1 MLRELVSEHASK
13 GSMLFGAEQSV
24 ALSDLGAA
32 TSLDWRERDLSGR
45 SVVIFVDDQL
55 SAALALIELDG
66 TARRMVI
73 CPPDLDP
80 SRLPQIIVDAEADA
94 IVVGRDQHLS
104 ADFPGL
110 PIIRCGLPLA
120 PRVGEASEAIATEW
134 ALLTSGTSGPPKIV
148 AHTLDSL
155 SGPIGRDAAGAVL
168 ATSTWATF
176 FDIRRYGGLQAF
188 LRAIIGGCS
197 LVLSHPHESVA
208 DLLQRVVAHD
218 VTHMNGTPSHWRR
231 ALMTPG
237 VHKFQPDYVRMSG
250 EVADQSLLDGMRLE
264 FPLVTMVNV
273 YGSTEAGAAFEV
285 RDGREGFPISVV
297 ESGGDVEVRVVDG
310 EIRVRAGTTAMRY
323 LGAAAPRLRDDD
335 GFVSTNDMVE
345 RRGERWYF
353 AGRRD
358 GVINVGGLKVH
369 PEEVEALINRHDQ
382 VRASLVKGRA
392 NPITGKIVVAEIV
405 LKNLPIEKGG
415 EQVAAIKEE
424 ILTMCRDGLP
434 VHKVP
439 ATIRVVETLEMS
451 AGGKLVRRNA

>member
-1 MLRELVSEHASK
+1 MLRNLVSEHAST
-13 GSMLFGAEQSV
+13 GSMLWGAEQSV

-32 TSLDWRERDLSGR
+32 TSLDCRERDISGR
-45 SVVIFVDDQL
+45 SVVIFADDQL

-80 SRLPQIIVDAEADA
+80 SQLPRIIVDAEADA
-94 IVVGRDQHLS
+94 IVIGRDQHLS

-110 PIIRCGLPLA
+110 AIIRCGLPLA
-120 PRVGEASEAIATEW
+120 PRVEKASEAFSTEW
-134 ALLTSGTSGPPKIV
+134 CLLTSGTSGPPKIV

-155 SGPIGRDAAGAVL
+155 SGPIRGDASVAAP
-168 ATSTWATF
+168 ATWATF

-197 LVLSHPHESVA
+197 LDLSRPHESVA
-208 DLLQRVVAHD
+208 DHLQRVAALG

-231 ALMTPG
+231 ALMTPD
-237 VHKFQPDYVRMSG
+237 VRSFRPVYVRMSG
-250 EVADQSLLDGMRLE
+250 EIADQALLDGMRRQ

-273 YGSTEAGAAFEV
+273 YGSTEAGVAFEV
-285 RDGREGFPISVV
+285 RDGREGFPMSVV

-310 EIRVRAGTTAMRY
+310 EIRVRSDRTAMRY
-323 LGAAAPRLRDDD
+323 LGLAAPQLRDDD
-335 GFVSTNDMVE
+335 GFVSTRDMVE
-345 RRGERWYF
+345 RRGERCYF
-353 AGRRD
+353 VGRRD

-369 PEEVEALINRHDQ
+369 PEEVEALINGHDQ
-382 VRASLVKGRA
+382 VRASQVKGRA

-405 LKNLPIEKGG
+405 LKSVSVDKNGD
-415 EQVAAIKEE
+415 EQVTAIKEE
-424 ILTMCRDGLP
+424 ILAMCRDRLP
-434 VHKVP
+434 SHKVP
-439 ATIRVVETLEMS
+439 ATIRVVQTLEMS